1 MSLNRGIKTGGL
13 SGLIPVAAHAAVL
26 AAGLGILAGCTHYQ
40 SQPISP
46 DSAGAALTARSL
58 QDEGLHRFLTQNLG
72 REPVPWPLPK
82 WDFEM
87 LTLVAFYYQPS
98 LEVARSQWDV
108 ARNAIKTA
116 GARPNPTLTVTPGY
130 DTSVSGGTSPWF
142 PSIDFDFLFETSRKR
157 DHRVVIEQL
166 TAEAARLE
174 VLASAWQV
182 RSELRRALIEVV
194 VAGRRHD
201 VLRQQ
206 TGLQQEL
213 LSILERRLAAGAVSS
228 LEVSAARLAL
238 AKSEASAADAQRQEP
253 LARGRLAEV
262 LGLPLAALDRVVF
275 DDPLARPRPAVTV
288 EELADARRESL
299 RSRSDVLAAL
309 ARYEATQTALQ
320 LEVARQY
327 PDFHVG
333 PGYQYDLGEN
343 KWSVALS
350 LELPLF
356 NRNAGPIAEAE
367 ARRREAAARFTAT
380 QAHVIAE
387 IDGAAAAHAAAVG
400 QRAHLLRVREELQ
413 KQAARLQIRL
423 DAGDADRLELQNAKI
438 ELVAGESALL
448 ESEEGAV
455 LAAGQLQDALQVP
468 WTNLAAI
475 VGAPRDGDQ
484 SHLP

>member
-1 MSLNRGIKTGGL
+1 LVPAT
-13 SGLIPVAAHAAVL
+13 AHAVVL
-26 AAGLGILAGCTHYQ
+26 AAGLWMLAGCTHFQ
-40 SQPISP
+40 PRPISP

-58 QDEGLHRFLTQNLG
+58 QGEDLHRFLTQNLG
-72 REPVPWPLPK
+72 RELVPWPPPK

-98 LEVARSQWDV
+98 LEVARAQWDV
-108 ARNAIKTA
+108 ARSAVQTA
-116 GARPNPTLTVTPGY
+116 AARPNPVLSVTPGY
-130 DTSVSGGTSPWF
+130 DTSVPAGTSPWF
-142 PSIDFDFLFETSRKR
+142 PAINLDFLLETASKR
-157 DHRVVIEQL
+157 DHRVAIEQL

-182 RSELRRALIEVV
+182 RNELRRALIEVV

-213 LSILERRLAAGAVSS
+213 LSLLERRLAAGAVSS

-238 AKSEASAADAQRQEP
+238 VKSEASAADAQRQEP
-253 LARGRLAEV
+253 LARGRLAEI
-262 LGLPLAALDRVVF
+262 LGVPLAALDGVVF
-275 DDPLARPRPAVTV
+275 DDPLVRPQPAFTV
-288 EELADARRESL
+288 EELAGARRESL

-309 ARYEATQTALQ
+309 ARYEATQNSLQ

-350 LELPLF
+350 LELPRF

-367 ARRREAAARFTAT
+367 ARRHEAAARFTAT

-400 QRAHLLRVREELQ
+400 QLAHLLRVWEELQ
-413 KQAARLQIRL
+413 DQTARLQIRL

-448 ESEEGAV
+448 ESEAGAV
-455 LAAGQLQDALQVP
+455 LAAGQLQDVLQVP

-475 VGAPRDGDQ
+475 VGAPRDGTQ

>member
-1 MSLNRGIKTGGL
+1 MSLNRGIKTDGILEG
-13 SGLIPVAAHAAVL
+13 IHVATL
-26 AAGLGILAGCTHYQ
+26 AAGLWMLVGCTHFQ
-40 SQPISP
+40 SRPISA
-46 DSAGAALTARSL
+46 DRTGAALTARSL

-72 REPVPWPLPK
+72 REPAAWPLPR
-82 WDFEM
+82 WDFET

-98 LEVARSQWDV
+98 LEVARAQWEV
-108 ARNAIKTA
+108 ARSASKSA
-116 GARPNPTLTVTPGY
+116 AARPNPTLSVTPGY

-142 PSIDFDFLFETSRKR
+142 PAVNLDFLLETARKR
-157 DHRVVIEQL
+157 GFRIAIEQL

-182 RSELRRALIEVV
+182 RSDLRRALVEVA
-194 VAGRRHD
+194 VASRRHH

-206 TGLQQEL
+206 AELQQEL
-213 LSILERRLAAGAVSS
+213 LSLLERRLAAGAVSS
-228 LEVSAARLAL
+228 SEVSTARLAL
-238 AKSEASAADAQRQEP
+238 VKAEAAAADAQRLDP
-253 LARGRLAEV
+253 LARGRLAEI
-262 LGLPLAALDRVVF
+262 LGVPLAALDGVALE
-275 DDPLARPRPAVTV
+275 DPMARPLPVFTDD
-288 EELADARRESL
+288 ELAGARRESL

-309 ARYEATQTALQ
+309 TRYEATQAALQ

-387 IDGAAAAHAAAVG
+387 IDGAAAAHAAAAG
-400 QRAHLLRVREELQ
+400 QLTPLLLGREELR
-413 KQAARLQIRL
+413 KQAARLQSRL
-423 DAGDADRLELQNAKI
+423 DAGDADRLELQNASI
-438 ELVAGESALL
+438 ELAAGEAALL
-448 ESEEGAV
+448 EAGAGAV
-455 LAAGQLQDALQVP
+455 QAAGQLQDALQVP
-468 WTNLAAI
+468 WADLAAI
-475 VGAPRDGDQ
+475 VGAPRDAAQ